1 MAKIVVA
8 LMASTD
14 EAERIVNEL
23 SQTCACE
30 RAKIGLLKR
39 GGDAPS
45 VAFANAGLGAE
56 AASGSLV
63 DALGKAGVAKNEAE
77 YYEDGVQ
84 RGGTLVMV
92 HASTD
97 AMAQC
102 AAKVMRGG
110 VSDAQ
115 ASGSRENEVLP
126 VIEEELV
133 VGKREIGRG
142 AVRIYTY
149 VNEVPVEETVQLRE
163 EHAKVERRPVD
174 RPVTADAQPF
184 QEQTI
189 EVRETA
195 EELVVTKRARVVEE
209 VVVSKDVT
217 QREETVHDTVRKTDV
232 RVERTAPGGV
242 ERRKRAGTYAGVERR
257 STIH

>member
-1 MAKIVVA
+1 MAKIVVG
-8 LMASTD
+8 LMGSTD
-14 EAERIVNEL
+14 EAERIVTEL
-23 SQTCACE
+23 SRTCACE

-39 GGDAPS
+39 GGDPAS
-45 VAFANAGLGAE
+45 LAFPNAGLGA
-56 AASGSLV
+56 ATASDSLV
-63 DALGKAGVAKNEAE
+63 DALAKAGVARDEAQ

-84 RGGTLVMV
+84 RGGTLLMV

-102 AAKVMRGG
+102 AAKVMQGG
-110 VSDAQ
+110 ATGRQ
-115 ASGSRENEVLP
+115 ASGAGENEVLP

-133 VGKREIGRG
+133 VGKREVGKG
-142 AVRIYTY
+142 SVRIYTH
-149 VNEVPVEETVQLRE
+149 VNEMPVEETVQLRE

-174 RPVTADAQPF
+174 RPVTAEAQPF
-184 QEQTI
+184 QELTI

-242 ERRKRAGTYAGVERR
+242 ERRKGSGTYAGIERR